1 MVALLFSLFFTGTLI
16 TQVEKRVWGWKNSM
30 ENKFKGKKQNKI
42 VPFPHLKERL
52 MDKGL
57 EALTNKKFKEAL
69 TLLTQAQELE
79 EGNHEIELGI
89 VICLFELGELE
100 QAKENCLVMMKE
112 DVGDYFHVLQIYL
125 TILIQLGQYNEVKT
139 TIEAVLD
146 EDSVPPEYLD
156 NLTQLLELSKRMLYS
171 DEVEREAEN
180 TNQDVMKH
188 LQSVLYN
195 EEIVGNQIAAIQS
208 MKDLNIRK
216 YLDILAPFLANP
228 IKHPVVKTMI
238 LQLLAM
244 NQVDR
249 EIEVEKLGETIKV
262 IPSKLIDPSMSSF
275 TIQVLS
281 ILEEQLQNENPT
293 LYETAKEI
301 WLQHLFVLY
310 PFTLD
315 DENPSTYAAALH
327 LYSAELHG
335 MEIENRTLEQ
345 IYGVSL
351 FELKHALDKLE
362 KVERFS
368 NIE

>member
-1 MVALLFSLFFTGTLI
+1 M
-16 TQVEKRVWGWKNSM
+16 EK
-30 ENKFKGKKQNKI
+30 KFNGKKQDKV

-52 MDKGL
+52 MEKGL
-57 EALTNKKFKEAL
+57 DALTNKQFKEAL
-69 TLLTQAQELE
+69 TLLIQAQELE

-156 NLTQLLELSKRMLYS
+156 NLSQLLELSKRMLYS

-180 TNQDVMKH
+180 TNQDVMEH
-188 LQSVLYN
+188 LQHVLYN
-195 EEIVGNQIAAIQS
+195 EEFIGNQIATIQS
-208 MKDLNIRK
+208 MKELNVRK
-216 YLDILAPFLANP
+216 YLDMLVPFLANP
-228 IKHPVVKTMI
+228 KKHPVVKTMI

-249 EIEVEKLGETIKV
+249 ETEVEKLGETLKV
-262 IPSKLIDPSMSSF
+262 IPSKLIDPSMSPF
-275 TIQVLS
+275 AIQVLS

-301 WLQHLFVLY
+301 WLQHLFVIF

-315 DENPSTYAAALH
+315 DENPATYAAALH

-345 IYGVSL
+345 IYGISL
-351 FELKHALDKLE
+351 FELKHALDMLE

-368 NIE
+368 YIE